1 MNECRSGPFLG
12 EENFTRTFGGGKR
25 DLSRALHTKKR
36 GKGGWEGFVG
46 EKSLTDEGGVSN

>member
-25 DLSRALHTKKR
+25 DLSRPLHTKKR